1 MMKLA
6 VNISFLV
13 LLFAFSLNHLFHI
26 VHKEDTSENR
36 KLAEKP
42 KLDINQLDPYPNAY
56 NDYFNDHF
64 AGRNYLID
72 IYEWLNNSV
81 YQKKTSRGKYIRG
94 NDNYVFETS
103 KNLPVYTG
111 KKTISNEQLERMALE
126 FQKRKEY
133 FNNNG
138 MEMYILIIPS
148 KYKVLSEKL
157 PMLIRKGSQNMG
169 DRFIEYFKANTN
181 IAVIDGLPILKEKGK
196 IDPVFLKYDTHWNQ
210 LGAFY
215 VYQELV
221 QSIYA
226 DMGISQSMD
235 TSLFTFESYDKEGG
249 NMKNAA
255 VDQSD
260 FDFGYRISPKNM
272 TFKKDSGYR
281 HHDPDFRYGDFEF
294 CRRFKSSNSD
304 FPKAIIF
311 RDSFGNT
318 SLSFLPEVFSE
329 TVYIWDDWQY
339 KFNKEII
346 DIEKPDVVI
355 YSIYETYIDRLL
367 QEPSFVEPDIEQ
379 DKEDVQ

>member
-1 MMKLA
+1 MKLL

-13 LLFAFSLNHLFHI
+13 VLFAFSLNHLFQF
-26 VHKEDTSENR
+26 VHKEDASENR
-36 KLAEKP
+36 KLAKKP
-42 KLDINQLDPYPNAY
+42 ILDINNLDPYPGDY
-56 NDYFNDHF
+56 NTYINDHF

-72 IYEWLNNSV
+72 IYGWLNNSV

-111 KKTISNEQLERMALE
+111 KKTITDEQLERVALE
-126 FQKRKEY
+126 FQRRQAY
-133 FNNNG
+133 FNKNG

-157 PMLIRKGSQNMG
+157 PLLIRKGPDNMG
-169 DRFIEYFKANTN
+169 DRFIEYFKANTE
-181 IAVIDGLPILKEKGK
+181 ISIIDGLPTLKERGK
-196 IDPVFLKYDTHWNQ
+196 TEPVFLKYDTHWNQ

-221 QSIYA
+221 QNIYNNK
-226 DMGISQSMD
+226 GVSLSMD
-235 TSLFTFESYDKEGG
+235 TSLFNFERYEASGG

-255 VDQSD
+255 VDLNDS
-260 FDFGYRISPKNM
+260 DFGYRISPKNQ
-272 TFKKDSGYR
+272 TFNKVSGYK
-281 HHDPDFRYGDFEF
+281 HIDPDFRYGESEY
-294 CRRFKSSNSD
+294 CKRYKSLNVNA
-304 FPKAIIF
+304 PKALMF

-318 SLSFLPEVFSE
+318 SLSFLPEIFSE

-339 KFNKEII
+339 KFNKEIV

-367 QEPSFVEPDIEQ
+367 QEPSFVEADI
-379 DKEDVQ
+379 KEDEGLQ